1 MADADRIAAA
11 LNYQQKLDDA
21 LAPVTA
27 NTRLMRQGEN
37 SRSQLAAAL
46 ANQPPA
52 EPSWTQKALPMEGR
66 ATFLPYRD
74 THPGSVMNERSLA
87 LPGAI
92 AGMANAISAP
102 SRAYQ
107 GGYDVDESG
116 NITPKFNAP
125 EEAANVAMNVMGGG
139 FGASRAAGGAP
150 FGALGMFIGKSAK
163 NWDAA
168 AATKALEMEKAGI
181 DPKMIWQETGT
192 WKGPEGQWRQEI
204 SDKASAINSIVPQ
217 SITKN
222 KEYAG
227 RMGGAL
233 SHYEGYKSYPE
244 AADIPV
250 TFNASE
256 RPSGGMVRGETG
268 TMNVPQIFVSG
279 PSTMDQR
286 STALHELQHAIQQK
300 EGFAKG
306 GSPESFKPHDI
317 FSTQALIDAAILDKT
332 MKARNLSQLE
342 AKNRFQELFK
352 REPEKGAFAALE
364 RVGTG
369 KELEV
374 ARDTA
379 MLSRNPLQSYSRL
392 AGEVESRV
400 TERRRNMTPEQR
412 RASYP
417 GEAFEKAAGVPI
429 NQLII
434 RQ

>member
-1 MADADRIAAA
+1 MPTLQDM
-11 LNYQQKLDDA
+11 LDY
-21 LAPVTA
+21 V
-27 NTRLMRQGEN
+27 N
-37 SRSQLAAAL
+37 STKVK
-46 ANQPPA
+46 P
-52 EPSWTQKALPMEGR
+52 LPMEGR
-66 ATFLPYRD
+66 ATFLPFQD
-74 THPGSVMNERSLA
+74 TLPGSVMNQRSLA

-92 AGMANAISAP
+92 AGMINTVTAP
-102 SRAYQ
+102 RRAYQ
-107 GGYDVDESG
+107 GGYIADENG
-116 NITPKFNAP
+116 NIIPAFNA
-125 EEAANVAMNVMGGG
+125 EQEATDFGLNVMGGG

-150 FGALGMFIGKSAK
+150 SGALGMFIGKSAK

-168 AATKALEMEKAGI
+168 AAAKAIQMEKAGI
-181 DPKMIWQETGT
+181 DPRVIWEQTGT

-217 SITKN
+217 SITRN
-222 KEYAG
+222 KQYQG
-227 RMGGAL
+227 RMGEAL
-233 SHYEGYKSYPE
+233 SHHEGYKSYSE
-244 AADIPV
+244 MANIPS
-250 TFNASE
+250 TFNAAE

-268 TMNVPQIFVSG
+268 TMNIPQIFVSG

-300 EGFAKG
+300 EGFARG
-306 GSPESFKPHDI
+306 GSPESFKPHPI

-332 MKARNLSQLE
+332 MKARNLNQLE
-342 AKNRFQELFK
+342 AKNRFLELFK

-369 KELEV
+369 KELEA
-374 ARDTA
+374 ARDAA

-400 TERRRNMTPEQR
+400 TERRRNMTPEER

-417 GEAFEKAAGVPI
+417 GDAFERAAGVPI

-434 RQ
+434 R